1 MYFYN
6 DCCCDMTRLGS
17 IKQKILGLKNEV
29 CTLISSFKEEV
40 QQKFETRN
48 NTVNTMEKN
57 IKIVMSDQISESII
71 KLKDSVIEAL
81 KEDNLKMQKILKLWK
96 SNSQKTNCI

>member
-1 MYFYN
+1 
-6 DCCCDMTRLGS
+6 MTRLGS

-29 CTLISSFKEEV
+29 CTLISSFKEKV

-48 NTVNTMEKN
+48 NTVNTIEKI
-57 IKIVMSDQISESII
+57 IKIIMSDQISESII

>member
-1 MYFYN
+1 
-6 DCCCDMTRLGS
+6 MTRLGS

-48 NTVNTMEKN
+48 NTVNTMEKI
-57 IKIVMSDQISESII
+57 IKIIMSDQISESII

>member
-1 MYFYN
+1 
-6 DCCCDMTRLGS
+6 MTRLGS
-17 IKQKILGLKNEV
+17 IKQKFLGLKNEV

-48 NTVNTMEKN
+48 NTVNTMEKI
-57 IKIVMSDQISESII
+57 IKIIMSDQISESII

>member
-1 MYFYN
+1 
-6 DCCCDMTRLGS
+6 MTRLGS

-29 CTLISSFKEEV
+29 CTLISSFKEKV

-48 NTVNTMEKN
+48 NTVNTMEKI
-57 IKIVMSDQISESII
+57 IKIIMSDQISESII

>member
-1 MYFYN
+1 
-6 DCCCDMTRLGS
+6 MTRLGS

>member
-1 MYFYN
+1 
-6 DCCCDMTRLGS
+6 MTRLGS

-48 NTVNTMEKN
+48 NTVNTMEK
-57 IKIVMSDQISESII
+57 IVKIIMSDQISESII